1 MLNTQKLGIFGT
13 PKKRIF
19 RCKRGIEPVIA
30 TVLLIVVTLAV
41 VGLVIGFLY
50 PYIQNMIDKQTACNG
65 VALKISSEGTCTGTS
80 NTNVMVEAVLN
91 DNNISKMT
99 TYFLKEGE
107 TRTNITTNINQ
118 LPDNGGARTYTYGV
132 GNVEKVWAIPTMKFK
147 GKDFS
152 CDNAK
157 AELTPVLAC

>member
-1 MLNTQKLGIFGT
+1 MNVLNN
-13 PKKRIF
+13 
-19 RCKRGIEPVIA
+19 KRGIEPVIA

-65 VALKISSEGTCTGTS
+65 VALRISSEGTCTNKTTDGTK
-80 NTNVMVEAVLN
+80 VMVEAVLN

-99 TYFLKEGE
+99 TYFLFGGE
-107 TRTNITTNINQ
+107 TRTTITTNFNQ
-118 LPDNGGARTYTYGV
+118 LPENGGARTYTSPV
-132 GNVEKVWAIPTMKFK
+132 GNVEKVWAIPTIKFK

>member
-1 MLNTQKLGIFGT
+1 MNVLNN
-13 PKKRIF
+13 
-19 RCKRGIEPVIA
+19 KRGIEPVIA

-41 VGLVIGFLY
+41 VGLVMGFLY

-65 VALKISSEGTCTGTS
+65 VALRISSEGTCTGGPDGTK
-80 NTNVMVEAVLN
+80 VMVEAILN
-91 DNNISKMT
+91 DNNLSKMT
-99 TYFLKEGE
+99 TYFLFGGE
-107 TRTNITTNINQ
+107 TRTNISTSLNL
-118 LPDNGGARTYTYGV
+118 LPENGGARTYKYATQEK
-132 GNVEKVWAIPTMKFK
+132 VEKVWAIPTIKFK

>member
-1 MLNTQKLGIFGT
+1 MHVMKLN
-13 PKKRIF
+13 KK
-19 RCKRGIEPVIA
+19 GIEPVIA

-65 VALKISSEGTCTGTS
+65 VALKISPEGTCTSPTM
-80 NTNVMVEAVLN
+80 TKVMVEAVLN
-91 DNNISKMT
+91 DNNVSKMT
-99 TYFLKEGE
+99 TYFLSEGE
-107 TRTNITTNINQ
+107 TKTNITTKIEQ
-118 LPDNGGARTYTYGV
+118 LPENGGARTYTYQK
-132 GNVEKVWAIPTMKFK
+132 GNIEKVWAIPTVKFK

-157 AELTPVLAC
+157 AELTPVIACPQ